1 MKAVLILLLAVL
13 VTACGRQPA
22 SKPAKQSDYEMTG
35 DKTERIAGVAK
46 ILSATAT
53 LPSVVED
60 AFFLEEQTGD
70 GQLGPSD
77 FSSFCVVV
85 VAPENAARWKAIL
98 SPSPTAPEY
107 SKPQKATAWWISE
120 QDFKSLEFFKP
131 APLSTRMIGWVGVST
146 NSGKIYVH
154 TETM

>member
-1 MKAVLILLLAVL
+1 MKAILILMLAVL
-13 VTACGRQPA
+13 VTACGKQPA
-22 SKPAKQSDYEMTG
+22 SKPAKQSASEMTS
-35 DKTERIAGVAK
+35 DKAERIAGIVK

-85 VAPENAARWKAIL
+85 VGLENAARWKAIL
-98 SPSPTAPEY
+98 SPISTSPEY
-107 SKPQKATAWWISE
+107 SKPGKPTAWWISE

-131 APLSTRMIGWVGVST
+131 APLSTRLIGWVGVST
-146 NSGKIYVH
+146 NSGKIYIH